1 MILGIG
7 IDLVEIDRFKAWTDY
22 SKDKLL
28 KLFSE
33 SEVEYCLENSKKSAE
48 RLAARFA
55 TREAFYKA
63 FSQMAPDND
72 IPFLELCKLVKIS
85 ANKKGA
91 PLLLANW
98 PIIRQKTDLSLD
110 PEPLCWISITHTSKQ
125 ATAMVIIE
133 KRD

>member
-7 IDLVEIDRFKAWTDY
+7 IDSAEIDRFKPWTEY

-33 SEVEYCLENSKKSAE
+33 SEVEYCLENTKKSAE

-55 TREAFYKA
+55 AREAFYKA
-63 FSQMAPDND
+63 FSQMAPENK
-72 IPFLELCKLVKIS
+72 IPFLELCRLIKIT

-91 PLLLANW
+91 PLL
-98 PIIRQKTDLSLD
+98 IIDWTAIQQTGLSLD
-110 PEPLCWISITHTSKQ
+110 SEPLCWISITHTSMQ
-125 ATAMVIIE
+125 ATAMVVIE
-133 KRD
+133 KKD